1 MERKI
6 LVVGDAPS
14 PGGRVLP
21 YEAPYASTIGDHQ
34 VALIGGRAYCEG
46 CNSIGIIAKAGG
58 SRQIQYISEVALEG
72 DVVICHCPTPQPLIA
87 TLQHTATCDDGAW
100 YAVGTEPSLHAMAT
114 MATAASAEETAAL
127 KKVVDEGVTHPP
139 EAEPTENICP
149 NMTNKEF
156 CSLVLQLRDQAV
168 ALISNKRLPELAR
181 WDTDAQARVKEWFG
195 VADSS
200 TREHLQQGLTACKRV
215 LEGLGCE
222 NFIRYSEANKKNLG
236 CIFPSNTAGTIAAVC
251 KPDVATHTI
260 AIGLD
265 FCGFP
270 DNMLIYGTGKVR
282 DGDSKLL
289 TLIHEVTHFD
299 DTFGSFDAW
308 YGTKYARDH
317 AENPGSR
324 INADSIA
331 AYILGVDAKASL

>member
-6 LVVGDAPS
+6 LVVGDMPS

-21 YEAPYASTIGDHQ
+21 YEAPYASTINGHQ

-46 CNSIGIIAKAGG
+46 CNSVGLIAKAGG
-58 SRQIQYISEVALEG
+58 PRRVQYISEVALEG
-72 DVVICHCPTPQPLIA
+72 DVVVCYCPTPQPLIA

-100 YAVGTEPSLHAMAT
+100 YAVGAEPSLAVLAVLV
-114 MATAASAEETAAL
+114 AAEPSQDVAAL
-127 KKVVDEGVTHPP
+127 KKVVDDSVTHPP

-156 CSLVLQLRDQAV
+156 CALVLRLRDQAV
-168 ALISNKRLPELAR
+168 ALISKKRLPELDR
-181 WDTDAQARVKEWFG
+181 WDTDAKARVKEWFG
-195 VADSS
+195 VADPS
-200 TREHLQQGLTACKRV
+200 TREHLRQGLTACERV
-215 LEGLGCE
+215 LEGLGCK
-222 NFIRYSEANKKNLG
+222 NFIRYSEASKKNLG
-236 CIFPSNTAGTIAAVC
+236 CTFPSNAVGTIAAVC

-270 DNMLIYGTGKVR
+270 DNRLIYGTGKVR
-282 DGDSKLL
+282 DGDSQLL

-299 DTFGSFDAW
+299 DTFGSFDTW
-308 YGTKYARDH
+308 YGTTYARAYAD
-317 AENPGSR
+317 NPGAR
-324 INADSIA
+324 VNADSIA
-331 AYILGVDAKASL
+331 AYIVGVDSKASV